1 MRRLIAG
8 FAAAGMLLAG
18 FALAGE
24 VMVKGSDTL
33 LNLVQRLAEQFGT
46 VAPDVTVSV
55 TGGGSGVGINAIIN
69 GECDIAD
76 ASREIKSK
84 EVYAAREAG
93 VNPVQ
98 IAIAIDG
105 LSVVVNEGNPV
116 SRLTPEQIGAIYR
129 GEVKNWS
136 EVGGP
141 SRKITLYGRQPS
153 SGTFV
158 FFRDVVV
165 KGEYATAMRQM
176 NGNSQIVEAVK
187 SDETGIGYVGV
198 GYLRDATGVSA
209 VAVRNEDGEFVSP
222 LDTEQ
227 VNAGK
232 YPLTRPLL
240 QYTNGSPKGDARRF
254 IEFELSEAGQQ
265 VVEQEGFFPVT
276 ADYIEQNGSALGK

>member
-1 MRRLIAG
+1 MTKK
-8 FAAAGMLLAG
+8 LLALATVVA
-18 FALAGE
+18 FASTALAGE
-24 VMVKGSDTL
+24 VLVKGSDTL
-33 LNLVQRLAEQFGT
+33 LNLVQRLAEEFST

-55 TGGGSGVGINAIIN
+55 TGGGSGVGINAITN

-84 EVYAAREAG
+84 EVYSAREAG

-105 LSVVVNEGNPV
+105 LSVIVNEKSPV
-116 SRLTPEQIGAIYR
+116 TKLTPEQIGAIYR
-129 GEVKNWS
+129 GEIKNWS
-136 EVGGP
+136 EVDGP
-141 SRKITLYGRQPS
+141 SKKITLYGRQPS

-176 NGNSQIVEAVK
+176 NGNAQIVEAVK

-198 GYLRDATGVSA
+198 GYLRDATSVNA
-209 VAVRNEDGEFVSP
+209 VAVRNVEGEFVSP
-222 LDTEQ
+222 LNADL

-240 QYTNGSPKGDARRF
+240 QYTNGNPKGEARQF
-254 IEFELSEAGQQ
+254 IEFELSETGQKI
-265 VVEQEGFFPVT
+265 VEEQGFFPVT
-276 ADYIEQNGSALGK
+276 ADYRAQNEAALGK

>member
-33 LNLVQRLAEQFGT
+33 LNLVQRLAEQFSA
-46 VAPDVTVSV
+46 VVPDVTVSV

-84 EVYAAREAG
+84 EVYTAREAG

-105 LSVVVNEGNPV
+105 LSVIVNEGNPV
-116 SRLTPEQIGAIYR
+116 SELTLEQIGAIYR
-129 GEVKNWS
+129 GEIKNWS

-222 LDTEQ
+222 LDAEQ

-254 IEFELSEAGQQ
+254 IEFELSGAGQQ
-265 VVEQEGFFPVT
+265 VVKEEGFFPVT
-276 ADYIEQNGSALGK
+276 ADYIEQNESALGK